1 MQQREIH
8 DFLITF
14 FKANDCEILDNAPTH
29 LTVQLTIEMDKEL
42 MNRPFY
48 WHYLEK
54 TGGVPNPAQITFITN
69 PEQAPSD
76 LKGEMI
82 HFGSPRL
89 HQIIQSTK
97 KLAGY
102 TRLFE
107 NTPPSKGRNNPLFP
121 WLTLNVKISYQCDRK
136 KDTFMS
142 IGLNLISGEIME
154 GFHHRV
160 LPINVTPKIPDYSF
174 TLSPLIMPKSGLA
187 RLDTYIRTSF
197 EDDDHSWAEEAM
209 LRWQND
215 LNLLEHFYKDMDE
228 KSESYYT
235 EKEALKAQYEPNIR
249 ISIINGGLFYLSDRA
264 LG

>member
-1 MQQREIH
+1 MQQQEIH

-14 FKANDCEILDNAPTH
+14 FEANDCEVLENAPSH
-29 LTVQLTIEMDKEL
+29 ITVQLTIEMDKEL

-54 TGGVPNPAQITFITN
+54 TGGIPNPAQITFIID
-69 PEQAPSD
+69 PVQAPPNM
-76 LKGEMI
+76 KGERI

-89 HQIIQSTK
+89 HQIIESTK
-97 KLAGY
+97 RLAGY

-107 NTPPSKGRNNPLFP
+107 DTLPSNGGHKPLFP

-136 KDTFMS
+136 KDIFMS
-142 IGLNLISGEIME
+142 VGLNLISGEIME
-154 GFHHRV
+154 GFHNRV
-160 LPINVTPKIPDYSF
+160 LPIKVTPKIPDYSF

-197 EDDDHSWAEEAM
+197 ENDDHSWAEEAM
-209 LRWQND
+209 ERWQND
-215 LNLLEHFYKDMDE
+215 LNLLEHFYKDMEE
-228 KSESYYT
+228 KSESYFT
-235 EKEALKAQYEPNIR
+235 EKQALQAQYEPNIL